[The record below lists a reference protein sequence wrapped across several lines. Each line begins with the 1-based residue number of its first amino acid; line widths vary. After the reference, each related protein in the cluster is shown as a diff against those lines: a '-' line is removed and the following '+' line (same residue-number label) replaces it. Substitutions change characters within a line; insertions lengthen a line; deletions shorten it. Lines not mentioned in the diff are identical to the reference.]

1 MLYEEK
7 DILEFNNIRLK
18 LFSDGTLQL
27 RLYEKDIASKAD
39 GFVRA
44 EDDLAWRDSEHIFD
58 VKEAVLDVKPLSVL
72 TDEEIQEK
80 RKRFDNVNRT
90 KKLVADIIHENYDV
104 WQSFITLTFKE
115 NITDINAGN
124 KMFNQYISQVRRV
137 MPDFKYVCCPEF
149 QKRGAVHYHILTNI
163 RCGSVL
169 LPDREPIRTKSIKN
183 KYYWIKNYDIKYW
196 DRDKRGF
203 SSAFPI
209 KIMDDYKAIT
219 SYVTKYLLKEFD
231 SRLYGHNKILHSNN
245 LNMPVCN
252 KISTE
257 SNVYKSVISN
267 ILLKYDFEYFEFIPS
282 GGYQLAYQEISC
294 LIDDED
300 ASIIRYLLCNKNV
313 VESF

>member
-7 DILEFNNIRLK
+7 DILEFNNLRLK

-44 EDDLAWRDSEHIFD
+44 EDDLVWRDSEHIFD
-58 VKEAVLDVKPLSVL
+58 EKKDVPDIQPLRVL

-80 RKRFDNVNRT
+80 RKRWDNVNRT
-90 KKLVADIIHENYDV
+90 KKLVADLIHENCED
-104 WQSFITLTFKE
+104 WKSFITLTFKD
-115 NITDINAGN
+115 NITDLHAAN

-149 QKRGAVHYHILTNI
+149 QKRGAVHYHLLTNI
-163 RCGSVL
+163 CCGSVL
-169 LPDREPIRTKSIKN
+169 LPDREPIKTKSIKN
-183 KYYWIKNYDIKYW
+183 RYYWIKNYDIKFW

-209 KIMDDYKAIT
+209 EIMDDYKAIT
-219 SYVTKYLLKEFD
+219 SYVTKYLIKDFD
-231 SRLYGHNKILHSNN
+231 SRLYGHNKILHSLN

-252 KISTE
+252 RISTE
-257 SNVYKSVISN
+257 SNLYSSLIAG
-267 ILLKYDFEYFEFIPS
+267 ILSKYDFDYYEFVPS
-282 GGYQLAYQEISC
+282 GGYQIGYQEKSC
-294 LIDDED
+294 ILDDD
-300 ASIIRYLLCNKNV
+300 DIYIIRYCLNNKNV